1 MPESVKKRFTKIY
14 VHIILGRD
22 GRTGEYTQTLAITEN
37 LLIPT
42 HLPVLYY

>member
-14 VHIILGRD
+14 VHLNLGRD
-22 GRTGEYTQTLAITEN
+22 GRTGEYTQKSASES

-42 HLPVLYY
+42 RLPVLYD